1 MIYRADITDW
11 PHLPTLWHEVFGD
24 QWPFTPDLMQRAIIV
39 PGGTQ
44 PREVLL
50 AERDGRLVGF
60 AVLEHD
66 PSAPMGSRTGCLVAL
81 GVVPQA
87 RRRGIGS
94 ELHRVA
100 LDQFLAYGVRTLQLG
115 GGSPRLWPGV
125 PHALPE
131 ARAFFAAQG
140 WIADDTTVD
149 MIQHLGAYET
159 PPALR
164 ERSLVLEIHVD
175 VVATEQLDEL
185 LAFIAREFPSWLED
199 YRRIAALALY
209 GHWSSPSRLDI
220 PWQAL
225 LGADLGGAGVVG
237 IAALQRQ
244 GIGTALMV
252 RANEI
257 LRERGVGNSLV
268 CWTWATD
275 FYARVGYQVWQT
287 YDECWRELTE
297 AGRPA
302 ASAS

>member
-199 YRRIAALALY
+199 YRRIAALGDMRDLRRAGPLRSLVQPITPGY
-209 GHWSSPSRLDI
+209 PLAGAPRGRPRRGRGGGHSRAPATGNWNRAD
-220 PWQAL
+220 
-225 LGADLGGAGVVG
+225 GARERDPARARRGQQPGVLDLGDRLLRAGWLPG
-237 IAALQRQ
+237 LAD
-244 GIGTALMV
+244 V
-252 RANEI
+252 R
-257 LRERGVGNSLV
+257 
-268 CWTWATD
+268 
-275 FYARVGYQVWQT
+275 
-287 YDECWRELTE
+287 
-297 AGRPA
+297 
-302 ASAS
+302 